1 MWRLIR
7 TVVVTLAMVGFL
19 GQTTARAMPMTMVQ
33 PSAPA
38 VAAAMAIMDCADM
51 PGMADMAKTPASKAI
66 SKPVP
71 CKGMTPD
78 CMGKMGCATVAPP
91 VPDLANLTHSV
102 AYQGVT
108 FALLDLT
115 REGVGAW
122 PLYDPPRPQA

>member
-1 MWRLIR
+1 MWHLIR
-7 TVVVTLAMVGFL
+7 IMVVALAVVGFV
-19 GQTTARAMPMTMVQ
+19 GQTTARAMPMMM
-33 PSAPA
+33 APA
-38 VAAAMAIMDCADM
+38 SASVAAATMAKMDCADM
-51 PGMADMAKTPASKAI
+51 PGMADIAKAPVSKDA

-91 VPDLANLTHSV
+91 VPDVASLPHSV
-102 AYQGVT
+102 SYEGVT
-108 FALLDLT
+108 FAVLDLT